1 MRCVMVVLL
10 AVLVS
15 HASGGQLPSALT
27 QDPPAD
33 KAYPA
38 AMQSFQIPSHD
49 GKLDA
54 LMYIT
59 AGSGPHPTVVLLH
72 GFPGNEKNLDLAQA
86 IRRDGW
92 NVLWFNNRGSWGSPG
107 DFHSLMPL
115 RTPKRLSR
123 TSAIPSTQ
131 PCSASILLFL
141 SLADTAWVE

>member
-1 MRCVMVVLL
+1 MVVLF

-54 LMYIT
+54 LMYIA

-72 GFPGNEKNLDLAQA
+72 GFLATNRTSTS
-86 IRRDGW
+86 RRPFAEMDGTSS
-92 NVLWFNNRGSWGSPG
+92 GSTTAAHGVHREH
-107 DFHSLMPL
+107 FHSPMPL

-123 TSAIPSTQ
+123 TSATPSTQ
-131 PCSASILLFL
+131 PGSASILVFLF
-141 SLADTAWVE
+141 SADTAWVA